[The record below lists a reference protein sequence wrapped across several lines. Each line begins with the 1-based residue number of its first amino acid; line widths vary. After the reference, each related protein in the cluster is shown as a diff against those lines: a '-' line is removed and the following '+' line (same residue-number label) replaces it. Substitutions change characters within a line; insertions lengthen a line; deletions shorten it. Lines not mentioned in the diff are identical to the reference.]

1 MLQILKS
8 DIAAGRWPMTLKLY
22 CYGESGNA
30 YKAARALDTR
40 WSIARLPGWRHPHE
54 LMPGS
59 SADRA

>member
-1 MLQILKS
+1 
-8 DIAAGRWPMTLKLY
+8 MTLRLHRF
-22 CYGESGNA
+22 GESDDA
-30 YKAARALDTR
+30 CKAARALDTR